1 MRPMTNAVGHGPP
14 GRADW
19 CGWLPV
25 WSLGLYTITAYGT
38 WAYAF
43 GVLIEPI
50 SADTGWTTSFLGS
63 VYGVAMLLTGLS
75 AFWSGRLLDRFGPV
89 VPLGLHAVMASGL
102 MLVAVTV
109 DRQWV
114 FGVLFASGAG
124 LSGATG
130 FYTMTTVI
138 AARSRPDRPDR
149 AIAVLTLVGAFCS
162 PIYLP
167 LTAWLLT
174 VWDWRTVA
182 RALVLAG
189 VFGAVQAAA
198 VTSRI
203 RLAEIDEPG
212 LIRPS
217 TRSWDAIRRAM
228 VNPEVRRALAVYFLA
243 GAAAGS
249 MWVYQVPM
257 MTGAGLGLG
266 LAGTLAG
273 LRGFCQ
279 IFGRMGLTG
288 AVERHGAARLL
299 QGAYLITAVGGVAL
313 LVASVIGVDSTST
326 VVGLSLVFALLAGT
340 GFGASSP
347 LQAIHARLHFDPGD
361 LGLLMGLQGAV
372 LGLAG
377 AVGPMAGAF
386 LRDATQSWIPT
397 IVLVVAILVVSAML
411 LRPAPGHGARHYHA
425 SGGRHRTGSP

>member
-1 MRPMTNAVGHGPP
+1 MTSAVGRKPSERSG
-14 GRADW
+14 W
-19 CGWLPV
+19 WGWLPV

-50 SADTGWTTSFLGS
+50 NAETGWTTSFLGS
-63 VYGVAMLLTGLS
+63 VYGIAMLLTGVS
-75 AFWSGRLLDRFGPV
+75 AFWSGRLLDRFGPS
-89 VPLGLHAVMASGL
+89 VPLGIHAVVASGL
-102 MLVAVTV
+102 MFAAVSI
-109 DRQWV
+109 DRQWL
-114 FGVLFASGAG
+114 FGVLFAGGAG

-130 FYTMTTVI
+130 FYAMTTVI
-138 AARSRPDRPDR
+138 AARARPDRPER

-189 VFGAVQAAA
+189 IVGALQAAV
-198 VTSRI
+198 VTGRI
-203 RLAEIDEPG
+203 RLAEPRGGVGSRDVAP
-212 LIRPS
+212 PS
-217 TRSWDAIRRAM
+217 ARSWDAIRRAM
-228 VNPEVRRALAVYFLA
+228 VKPDVRRALAVYFLA

-288 AVERHGAARLL
+288 AVERHGSARLL
-299 QGAYLITAVGGVAL
+299 QAAYLITALGGAAL
-313 LVASVIGVDSTST
+313 LVASVVGLDSTRV
-326 VVGLSLVFALLAGT
+326 VVGLSVVFALFAGT

-386 LRDATQSWIPT
+386 LRDATGSWIPT
-397 IVLVVAILVVSAML
+397 IIAVIVILLMSTWL
-411 LRPAPGHGARHYHA
+411 LRTRPRSEPV
-425 SGGRHRTGSP
+425 SP

>member
-1 MRPMTNAVGHGPP
+1 MTILAGPRPE

-19 CGWLPV
+19 RGWLPV
-25 WSLGLYTITAYGT
+25 WSLGFYTITAYGT
-38 WAYAF
+38 WAYAY

-50 SADTGWTTSFLGS
+50 NAETGWTTSFLGS

-75 AFWSGRLLDRFGPV
+75 AFWSGRLLDRFGPLL
-89 VPLGLHAVMASGL
+89 PLAIHAVVASGL
-102 MLVAVTV
+102 MLAAVSV
-109 DRQWV
+109 DRQWL
-114 FGVLFASGAG
+114 FGVLFATGAG
-124 LSGATG
+124 LGGATG

-174 VWDWRTVA
+174 VWDWRDVA
-182 RALVLAG
+182 RVLILAG
-189 VFGAVQAAA
+189 VVGAVQAA
-198 VTSRI
+198 VTTRRI
-203 RLAEIDEPG
+203 RQAEGDEGDDPPTVQ
-212 LIRPS
+212 PS
-217 TRSWDAIRRAM
+217 ARSWDAIKRAM
-228 VNPEVRRALAVYFLA
+228 VKPDVRRALTVYFLA

-257 MTGAGLGLG
+257 LTGAGLGLG

-288 AVERHGAARLL
+288 AVERHGSARLL
-299 QGAYLITAVGGVAL
+299 QGAYIVTAIGGLAL
-313 LVASVIGVDSTST
+313 LAASVIALDSTS
-326 VVGLSLVFALLAGT
+326 VVVVLALVFALLAGT

-347 LQAIHARLHFDPGD
+347 LQAIHARLHFEPGD

-386 LRDATQSWIPT
+386 LRDATGSWIPT
-397 IVLVVAILVVSAML
+397 IAVVVAILLISAHL
-411 LRPAPGHGARHYHA
+411 LRPRHPAAA
-425 SGGRHRTGSP
+425 STS